1 MLKAVEEREYLDY
14 DYLDDD
20 EARYQGY
27 DTEEDSDFAD
37 GFTVTEPEQK
47 TKVRETPEE

>member
-14 DYLDDD
+14 DYLGDD

-37 GFTVTEPEQK
+37 GFTETEPEQNALMK
-47 TKVRETPEE
+47 QT